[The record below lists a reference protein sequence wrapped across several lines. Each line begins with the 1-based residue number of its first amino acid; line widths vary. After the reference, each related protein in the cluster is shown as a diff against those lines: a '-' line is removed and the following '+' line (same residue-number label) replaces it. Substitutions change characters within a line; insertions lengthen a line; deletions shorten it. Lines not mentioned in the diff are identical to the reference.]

1 MTVRFLLL
9 TLLPLGRCRY
19 YYILY
24 ILYIIIYI
32 NNIIY
37 NKYIYIYLFIK
48 YIMIG
53 VVVQEGRGGVD
64 FLTVICHLSLW
75 GEKRDR

>member
-48 YIMIG
+48 YRMIG

>member
-1 MTVRFLLL
+1 MTVRFLML

-48 YIMIG
+48 YRMIG

>member
-1 MTVRFLLL
+1 
-9 TLLPLGRCRY
+9 
-19 YYILY
+19 
-24 ILYIIIYI
+24 
-32 NNIIY
+32 
-37 NKYIYIYLFIK
+37 
-48 YIMIG
+48 MIG